1 MNKSTLRSLALGFL
15 ASGILT
21 GAYAIFFQGNVPVQ
35 GITGPSVLK
44 VNETQHADELNQ
56 YRDEMSSLITE
67 RDSLEMTNENLGE
80 EVSSLTKAHS
90 ELENELAGLNLDN
103 RSSESNE
110 ETSGDD
116 ESTNEAETETTSDE
130 ETEIANSDTETE
142 VTEAVS
148 GTFSISDG
156 QSSVDIA
163 SQLEAEGYIES
174 APEFQ
179 ALLDEWGL
187 NSILQ
192 AGSYELD
199 SSMSIHDIATE
210 LTHGAYYYY

>member
-35 GITGPSVLK
+35 GITVPSVLK
-44 VNETQHADELNQ
+44 VNESQHAEELAQ

-67 RDSLEMTNENLGE
+67 RDSLEVTNENLGE
-80 EVSSLTKAHS
+80 EVSSLTKAQS
-90 ELENELAGLNLDN
+90 DLENELAALDLDR

-110 ETSGDD
+110 DATDD
-116 ESTNEAETETTSDE
+116 ESTNEAETETEEDTEVANS
-130 ETEIANSDTETE
+130 ETEPESS
-142 VTEAVS
+142 EAVS
-148 GTFSISDG
+148 GTFSISQG

-163 SQLEAEGYIES
+163 NQLEAEGYIDS
-174 APEFQ
+174 AFEFQ
-179 ALLDEWGL
+179 SLLDEWGL

-199 SSMSIHDIATE
+199 SNMSIHDIATE
-210 LTHGAYYYY
+210 LTHGAYYYYY